1 MELSPI
7 EKLALAKALS
17 FASVNDVEILP
28 HNTEKNV
35 DFNLRITGSVRRGDF
50 PTPRRGT
57 NRALTVE
64 AMVMLLLF
72 SGVTR
77 QYSPEKIIQMWGEL
91 GSLNKAA
98 MKSRIEAMSQE
109 ERNTFDSILEL
120 FNSRIVDALP
130 KITAKG
136 TVKTNLKLSKS

>member
-7 EKLALAKALS
+7 EKIALAKALS

-28 HNTEKNV
+28 HNTEENV
-35 DFNLRITGSVRRGDF
+35 DFNLHITGSVRRGDF
-50 PTPRRGT
+50 PTPRRAT

-130 KITAKG
+130 KIAAKG